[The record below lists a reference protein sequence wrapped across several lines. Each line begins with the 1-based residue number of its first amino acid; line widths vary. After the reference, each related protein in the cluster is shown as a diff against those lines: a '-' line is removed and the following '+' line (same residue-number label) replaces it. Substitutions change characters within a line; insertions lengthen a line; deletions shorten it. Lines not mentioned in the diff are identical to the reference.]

1 MTSDISSSSTLPKG
15 LLYGLGLAA
24 LWVVVALIS
33 STTTYHLAPLIVAGT
48 PAIVDSLEGGSSMA
62 RLGLLTAAG
71 LALALALAVTGI
83 LSLSGNLDGPS
94 LLPTGGAVVESV
106 LFAFTGGLLGLI
118 GAALISRT

>member
-48 PAIVDSLEGGSSMA
+48 PAIVDSLERGRPMA
-62 RLGLLTAAG
+62 QLGLLTAAG
-71 LALALALAVTGI
+71 LALALAATGI
-83 LSLSGNLDGPS
+83 LSVSGNLDGPS
-94 LLPTGGAVVESV
+94 LLPTGGAVVDSV

-118 GAALISRT
+118 SAAFISRQ